1 MKESQKIRLAVDL
14 GDSVRFAGVGDLPYI
29 LDLSKKESKSIG
41 FIPKMAYEAAI
52 TGIKKGKRWSD
63 VCNDRLVVCEN
74 NGDLVGFCLAS
85 FGRAKTSIRRGK
97 IAQICIQEDARQID
111 RGKHLLAKIILYARD
126 IGCLNMGCGCADDL
140 ASNQFWVAMRWRLVS
155 ERRGI
160 SHTNTWRQTSK
171 RKINVYHYNDPF
183 QSLLF

>member
-1 MKESQKIRLAVDL
+1 MKGASSISLAVDL
-14 GDSVRFAGVGDLPYI
+14 GDSVRFARLDDLPYI
-29 LDLSKKESKSIG
+29 IDLSKKESKSIG

-52 TGIKKGKRWSD
+52 TGIKTGKRWSD
-63 VCNDRLVVCEN
+63 VCNDRLAVCEN

-85 FGRAKTSIRRGK
+85 FGRSGGSIRRGK

-111 RGKHLLAKIILYARD
+111 RGRHLLAQIVHHARE

-140 ASNQFWVAMRWRLVS
+140 ASNHFWGAMNWSLVS
-155 ERRGI
+155 DRMGI
-160 SHTNTWRQTSK
+160 SHTNTWKQTSK
-171 RKINVYHYNDPF
+171 RKINIYHYNDPF